1 MQEELGLMFR
11 KILESAETNDIV
23 VVASAGN
30 KVGTITLTRR
40 STLYEL
46 TI

>member
-11 KILESAETNDIV
+11 KILKSAERNDIV

-30 KVGTITLTRR
+30 YVGIVTLTRR